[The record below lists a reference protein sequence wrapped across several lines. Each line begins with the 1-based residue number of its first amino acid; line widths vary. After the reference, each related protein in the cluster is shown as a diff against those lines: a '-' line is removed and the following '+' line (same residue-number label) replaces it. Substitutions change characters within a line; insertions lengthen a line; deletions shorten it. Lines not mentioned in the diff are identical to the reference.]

1 MEPGKVYR
9 FNMQVKQTIKIDPGS
24 LNPWTPESKN
34 IEYDIV
40 PLTVMPEV
48 DEWGFRDVNIK
59 WDYMIVPPEVDDWEG
74 KDGGSFAWMRV
85 NPIPEVDTWGDKDG
99 FSFSWDT
106 PDVASGVTQN
116 PLP

>member
-1 MEPGKVYR
+1 
-9 FNMQVKQTIKIDPGS
+9 
-24 LNPWTPESKN
+24 
-34 IEYDIV
+34 
-40 PLTVMPEV
+40 
-48 DEWGFRDVNIK
+48 
-59 WDYMIVPPEVDDWEG
+59 
-74 KDGGSFAWMRV
+74 MRV